1 MPIDRSKY
9 VYESAYGTPRPKVE
23 LSPAT
28 RLRVQVF
35 AEHMAEKLREV
46 QRIADVTLIRSER
59 DLVKLGMVDLG
70 GEA

>member
-1 MPIDRSKY
+1 
-9 VYESAYGTPRPKVE
+9 
-23 LSPAT
+23 
-28 RLRVQVF
+28 
-35 AEHMAEKLREV
+35 MAEKLREV